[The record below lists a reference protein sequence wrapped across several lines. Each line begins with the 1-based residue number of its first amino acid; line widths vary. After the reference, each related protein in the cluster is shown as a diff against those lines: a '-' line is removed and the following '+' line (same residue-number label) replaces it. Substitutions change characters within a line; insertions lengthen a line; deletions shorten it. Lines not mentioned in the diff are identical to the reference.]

1 MAQKGFIEPGEKPR
15 RFYETVA
22 VAETADGWQVL
33 LDGRPPRSSRGAAL
47 RTPTRDLAELAA
59 AEWEAQVRHVDLA
72 AMHATR
78 LVFTALEA
86 IPAARESVADQI
98 VQYAGNDLLC
108 YPAES
113 PAALCARQ
121 AAAWGPVL
129 ARAREELGVALEPSG
144 GILHRDQPGHAL
156 EAVRRHALSA
166 DDFTLSGLAFGVPL
180 FGSAVL
186 TLGLWRGWFGGEEA
200 YALSRLDEA
209 WQEEQWG
216 IDEEAAQRTAR
227 LQAEARMLEAWFR
240 GLGTPAVSPA

>member
-15 RFYETVA
+15 RFYETVT

-59 AEWEAQVRHVDLA
+59 AEWEAQAQHVDLA

-113 PAALCARQ
+113 PAGLCARQ

-129 ARAREELGVALEPSG
+129 VRARDELGVALVSSG
-144 GILHRDQPGHAL
+144 GILHRDQPVHAL
-156 EAVRRHALSA
+156 EAVRQQALSA
-166 DDFTLSGLAFGVPL
+166 ARRGLAGGAVGYRRGGRPADRPAAGRGPHAGGLVSGSWRPSGFPGVTLRP
-180 FGSAVL
+180 GSAATRALPLSSMRHGVL
-186 TLGLWRGWFGGEEA
+186 
-200 YALSRLDEA
+200 
-209 WQEEQWG
+209 Q
-216 IDEEAAQRTAR
+216 
-227 LQAEARMLEAWFR
+227 
-240 GLGTPAVSPA
+240 

>member
-1 MAQKGFIEPGEKPR
+1 M
-15 RFYETVA
+15 T

-59 AEWEAQVRHVDLA
+59 AEWEAQAQHVDLA

-78 LVFTALEA
+78 LIFTALEA

-113 PAALCARQ
+113 PAGLCARQ

-129 ARAREELGVALEPSG
+129 VRARDELGVALVSSG
-144 GILHRDQPGHAL
+144 GILHRDQPVHAL
-156 EAVRRHALSA
+156 EAVRQQALSA
-166 DDFTLSGLAFGVPL
+166 DDFTLSGLAFGAPL

-240 GLGTPAVSPA
+240 GLGALPVSPA

>member
-15 RFYETVA
+15 RFYETVT

-59 AEWEAQVRHVDLA
+59 AEWEAQAQHVDLA
-72 AMHATR
+72 A
-78 LVFTALEA
+78 
-86 IPAARESVADQI
+86 
-98 VQYAGNDLLC
+98 G
-108 YPAES
+108 
-113 PAALCARQ
+113 LCARQ

-129 ARAREELGVALEPSG
+129 VRARDELGVALVSSG
-144 GILHRDQPGHAL
+144 GILHRDQPVHAL
-156 EAVRRHALSA
+156 EAVRQQALSA
-166 DDFTLSGLAFGVPL
+166 DDFTLSGLAFGAPL

-240 GLGTPAVSPA
+240 GLGALPVSPA

>member
-1 MAQKGFIEPGEKPR
+1 MAQNGFIEPGEKPR

-22 VAETADGWQVL
+22 VAESADGWQVL

-47 RTPTRDLAELAA
+47 RTPTRALADLAA
-59 AEWEAQVRHVDLA
+59 AEWEAQTRHVDLA

-86 IPAARESVADQI
+86 IPAARETVADQI

-113 PAALCARQ
+113 PAALCDRQ

-129 ARAREELGVALEPSG
+129 ARARAELGIALVSSG

-156 EAVRRHALSA
+156 DAVRRQALSA
-166 DDFTLSGLAFGVPL
+166 DDFTLSGLAFGAPL

-186 TLGLWRGWFGGEEA
+186 TLGLWRGWFSGEEA
-200 YALSRLDEA
+200 FALSRLDEA

-216 IDEEAAQRTAR
+216 IDEEAAERTAR
-227 LQAEARMLEAWFR
+227 LQDEARMLDAWFR
-240 GLGTPAVSPA
+240 RLGTPPVSPA